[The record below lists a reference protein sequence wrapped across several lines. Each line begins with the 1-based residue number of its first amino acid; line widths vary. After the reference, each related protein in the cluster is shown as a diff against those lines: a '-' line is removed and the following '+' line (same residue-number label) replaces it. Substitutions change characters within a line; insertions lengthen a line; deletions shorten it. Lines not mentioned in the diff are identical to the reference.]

1 MNAEMRIASI
11 CVMLHEFD
19 QHTGNRGAEGV
30 ISSPEKWV
38 DSTYFPFY
46 AAAEMLIEARASM
59 DTHRT
64 GSAGTL
70 AAFKRIIKSCE
81 NSAMKG
87 VFERGGRFCVCDG
100 YRLIRSNVDFSSVPH
115 IETTFD
121 AEKVMNSAAENRH
134 PLQLPTVAELKTWL
148 ANYKAKNGS
157 SYGTKK
163 APRTPYILT
172 FGNGQEIG
180 VNPVYLLD
188 MLQALPGCTATA
200 KNPLSAIYFS
210 AENGDGIVLPVRLK
224 AKPQEEKAA

>member
-1 MNAEMRIASI
+1 
-11 CVMLHEFD
+11 MLHEFD

-46 AAAEMLIEARASM
+46 AAAAEMLIEARASM

-121 AEKVMNSAAENRH
+121 AEKVMNSAAEKRQQLRH
-134 PLQLPTVAELKTWL
+134 QESAPDPLHSDLWKRSGDRSQSGLSARYAP
-148 ANYKAKNGS
+148 G
-157 SYGTKK
+157 
-163 APRTPYILT
+163 APRMHCHR
-172 FGNGQEIG
+172 EKS
-180 VNPVYLLD
+180 PVCYLLFRR
-188 MLQALPGCTATA
+188 
-200 KNPLSAIYFS
+200 K
-210 AENGDGIVLPVRLK
+210 R
-224 AKPQEEKAA
+224 